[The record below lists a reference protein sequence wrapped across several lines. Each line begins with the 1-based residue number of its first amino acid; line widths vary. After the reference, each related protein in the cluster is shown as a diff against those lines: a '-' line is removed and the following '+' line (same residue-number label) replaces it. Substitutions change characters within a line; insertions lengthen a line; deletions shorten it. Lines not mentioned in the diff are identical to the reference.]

1 MLPPSVSLIICT
13 VDRCKFLPKVMS
25 AVHCLRGSFQELILV
40 VGPAQDDTELVLLEY
55 KDIINQIIFTK
66 QRNVS
71 VARNLGL
78 KAASGDII
86 FYLDDDVIPPHNWI
100 DLHLQ
105 IYREQGAICGC
116 VGGAVIDKTQANF
129 SLQFSRGVNSCLSES
144 KPILS
149 ATETTKYT
157 SSPEWFC
164 GVMGANASY
173 QREALVRIGYFDE
186 FFEYFLEETDICL
199 RLLEAGYRVHH
210 IDAVVEHYVQP
221 SHNRRDRRHLTCWYS
236 LSKNTTYFAFKHGYQ
251 KIPLPIFTIRLILLL
266 IYRCL
271 LRILRLKFTHNLP
284 CNLIF
289 QYIQESIL
297 GVRHGWLFGLKLHKF
312 QEKRGYHLEIDFE
325 DNGLVLLEKIPP
337 GIL

>member
-1 MLPPSVSLIICT
+1 MPSLSATVIICT
-13 VDRCKFLPKVMS
+13 VDRCNFLSRVMS
-25 AVHCLRGSFQELILV
+25 AVSLWRCSFQELILV
-40 VGPAQDDTELVLLEY
+40 VGPTQDDTKLVLLEY
-55 KDIINQIIFTK
+55 KDIINQVILTE

-86 FYLDDDVIPPHNWI
+86 FYLDDDVIPPDNWI

-105 IYREQGAICGC
+105 IYREQGASCGC
-116 VGGAVIDKTQANF
+116 VGGAVIDKTQQNF
-129 SLQFSRGVNSCLSES
+129 SLQFARGVNSRLSES
-144 KPILS
+144 RPVLS
-149 ATETTKYT
+149 AIETAKYT
-157 SSPEWFC
+157 SSPEWFR

-173 QREALVRIGYFDE
+173 QRETLVRIGYFDE

-236 LSKNTTYFAFKHGYQ
+236 LAKNTTYFAFKHGYQ
-251 KIPLPIFTIRLILLL
+251 KLPLPMFLIRLSSLL

-271 LRILRLKFTHNLP
+271 LRILRLKLTHNLP
-284 CNLIF
+284 FYLLF
-289 QYIQESIL
+289 KYIQESII
-297 GVRHGWLFGLKLHKF
+297 GVRCGWEAGMKLHNPQNWK
-312 QEKRGYHLEIDFE
+312 
-325 DNGLVLLEKIPP
+325 NEKIRVKL
-337 GIL
+337 G